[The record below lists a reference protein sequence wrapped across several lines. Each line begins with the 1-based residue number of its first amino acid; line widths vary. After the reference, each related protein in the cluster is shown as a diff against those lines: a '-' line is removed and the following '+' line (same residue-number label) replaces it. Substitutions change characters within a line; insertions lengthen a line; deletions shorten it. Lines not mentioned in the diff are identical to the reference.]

1 MKTRLLIPLLFL
13 AAAVHAAPPKKEEG
27 IDPNKPVSFY
37 KHIRPIFQAQC
48 NGCHQPAKK
57 KGDYIMTEF
66 AALLKG
72 GEEGHAVVPGKVAE
86 SNLLKLIK
94 PDEKGKVEMPQK
106 MSAALEHES

>member
-1 MKTRLLIPLLFL
+1 MKNRLLT
-13 AAAVHAAPPKKEEG
+13 AALVLSAVSASAQAPKKDEG
-27 IDPNKPVSFY
+27 IDPSKPVSFY

-72 GEEGHAVVPGKVAE
+72 GEEAVAVVPGK
-86 SNLLKLIK
+86 
-94 PDEKGKVEMPQK
+94 
-106 MSAALEHES
+106 AA